1 MTVRSRLVATVL
13 RDPPLCTAVQHGA
26 AAGNHYGLRSFFDN
40 RVVAASEP
48 VASNCPRYAPK
59 PLASCLSA
67 VSTESAD
74 ATMSELSGSAWREWI
89 CTT

>member
-1 MTVRSRLVATVL
+1 MRPNTTEASGDPSQRAATTRFKSL
-13 RDPPLCTAVQHGA
+13 F
-26 AAGNHYGLRSFFDN
+26 NN